1 MFIPLGKGSRCEN
14 GGLFVLAPRRVNR
27 TQNFSVLQCPPKA
40 VSVCSVVKDP
50 RRGWGGF
57 LPQNTRK
64 RPRGRH
70 GKTQKERCDVPG
82 AGCLLRGFRGYLN
95 GFDAGLGRAV
105 STKPP
110 PPPPTA
116 YGRTRKNTKTRFAG
130 HERRGAFSCLA
141 APAFV
146 SFRGSPSGAVNR
158 ERENCAII
166 PPVCENGSWT

>member
-1 MFIPLGKGSRCEN
+1 MFIPLGKGGRCEN

-27 TQNFSVLQCPPKA
+27 TPNFCVLQCPPKA
-40 VSVCSVVKDP
+40 VSVCSVAKDP

-70 GKTQKERCDVPG
+70 RRKGARCLVLG
-82 AGCLLRGFRGYLN
+82 AWCGGSE
-95 GFDAGLGRAV
+95 AEPGRAV
-105 STKPP
+105 STKP

-130 HERRGAFSCLA
+130 HERRGGCLSHGRNRGHGAVFVSGFAGFRAFSCSAQQGEAKTSIPFSGFLK
-141 APAFV
+141 
-146 SFRGSPSGAVNR
+146 RPS
-158 ERENCAII
+158 
-166 PPVCENGSWT
+166 